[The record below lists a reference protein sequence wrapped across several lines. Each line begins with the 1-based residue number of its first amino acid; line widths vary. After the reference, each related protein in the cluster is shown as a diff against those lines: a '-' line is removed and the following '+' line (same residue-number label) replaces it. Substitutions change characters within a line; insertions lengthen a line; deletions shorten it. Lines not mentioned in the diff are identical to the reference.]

1 MSDLNKNSRKLS
13 KDAYGGIKGEDY
25 VPFIPAT
32 VVMPEMTGY
41 SIIFGILFAILF
53 AAANTYLGLKVGLT
67 ISAGIPGAILATGL
81 FKTFFKRN
89 NILEANF
96 TASLA
101 AVGESIAGGII
112 FILPALILFGM
123 GLSMFTVIIVTIIG
137 GFMGCYFITPV
148 RKYLIVEEH
157 GSLVYPESMAQ
168 SEVLVI
174 GSEGGKGFKYMIT
187 GIITGMFY
195 KLFSGGFGFWKE
207 SVTYIIKPYE
217 KTMIGIDT
225 LASLLG
231 VGFIIGLET
240 SSLMFAGS
248 IVAWLGLIP
257 LIKYFGNFVQVAV
270 FPSSIPIAEMSAQEV
285 WGSYIRYIG
294 AGAVAMGGFISL
306 AKSMPTIIS
315 SFQKSLSGMAGGDH
329 SSSSKNADRINQ
341 DAPIVWLI
349 TAAIF
354 GFLATWL
361 VPSIGGG
368 IIGGIL
374 AVLFCFFFA
383 VVSARMVGVIGAS
396 NNPVSGMT
404 IATLLIV
411 ATVFKLTGNIGKEG
425 IRMSL
430 LVCGIVC
437 VSTAVAGGVAQSL
450 KATYIIGGT
459 PKKIQ
464 LGMFIALC
472 IASIGAG
479 ATVILMQKAYGIG
492 SDAVPAP
499 QATLMKLI
507 VEGIM
512 TAKLPWTLVII
523 GAAIA
528 IFCYIA
534 KLPILPVAL
543 GLYLPIT
550 LTTAIFVGG
559 VVRVFAERKFKNNE
573 EEKTEAVE
581 KGILLASGLVAGD
594 AILGIFIGIMAA
606 LNISINFGA
615 SIVPQSNLITFII
628 FTLFCIWVYR
638 YTVSKDKK

>member
-1 MSDLNKNSRKLS
+1 MSDLNKEARKLS

-25 VPFIPAT
+25 IPFIPST

-41 SIIFGILFAILF
+41 SIILGILFAVLF

-81 FKTFFKRN
+81 FKAIFKRN

-123 GLSMFTVIIVTIIG
+123 GLSMLTVIIVTIVG

-157 GSLVYPESMAQ
+157 GSLIYPEAMAQ

-187 GIITGMFY
+187 GIATGMLY

-207 SVTYIIKPYE
+207 SATYIIKPYE
-217 KTMIGIDT
+217 KTMLGIDT

-240 SSLMFAGS
+240 SSLMFAGG

-257 LIKYFGNFVQVAV
+257 LIKYFGNFIPTAV
-270 FPSSIPIAEMSAQEV
+270 FPSSVPIIDMSAQEV

-306 AKSMPTIIS
+306 ARSMPTIIS
-315 SFQKSLSGMAGGDH
+315 SFRKSLAGMLEGEHG
-329 SSSSKNADRINQ
+329 SSKKADRINQ
-341 DAPIVWLI
+341 DAPIIWLI
-349 TAAIF
+349 AAAVF

-361 VPSIGGG
+361 IPSIGGG

-374 AVLFCFFFA
+374 AVIFCFFFA

-411 ATVFKLTGNIGKEG
+411 ATIFKLTGNVGDDG

-450 KATYIIGGT
+450 KASYIIGGT
-459 PKKIQ
+459 PKK
-464 LGMFIALC
+464 FN
-472 IASIGAG
+472 
-479 ATVILMQKAYGIG
+479 
-492 SDAVPAP
+492 
-499 QATLMKLI
+499 
-507 VEGIM
+507 
-512 TAKLPWTLVII
+512 LV
-523 GAAIA
+523 
-528 IFCYIA
+528 C
-534 KLPILPVAL
+534 L
-543 GLYLPIT
+543 
-550 LTTAIFVGG
+550 
-559 VVRVFAERKFKNNE
+559 
-573 EEKTEAVE
+573 
-581 KGILLASGLVAGD
+581 
-594 AILGIFIGIMAA
+594 
-606 LNISINFGA
+606 
-615 SIVPQSNLITFII
+615 
-628 FTLFCIWVYR
+628 
-638 YTVSKDKK
+638 